1 MEKTQ
6 QITTNN
12 KLLYVFVLIII
23 LMLGYI
29 IFKND
34 ISNFFKRKQ
43 ILAKVNLFNIPKVYL
58 SCRGALRRNPP
69 DDQKVKVCE
78 DSLIEYTSKT
88 NVWKELIKTKKD
100 INCGDFNNQRE
111 AFDFYDYVGGET
123 VQYVKQLGITDPN
136 NYGVIYINYKL
147 KCNYDPYGLDTNH
160 DCWPCKSFNY

>member
-58 SCRGALRRNPP
+58 SCRGALRA
-69 DDQKVKVCE
+69 C
-78 DSLIEYTSKT
+78 LKT
-88 NVWKELIKTKKD
+88 FKHILSQFLT
-100 INCGDFNNQRE
+100 
-111 AFDFYDYVGGET
+111 A
-123 VQYVKQLGITDPN
+123 
-136 NYGVIYINYKL
+136 
-147 KCNYDPYGLDTNH
+147 
-160 DCWPCKSFNY
+160 